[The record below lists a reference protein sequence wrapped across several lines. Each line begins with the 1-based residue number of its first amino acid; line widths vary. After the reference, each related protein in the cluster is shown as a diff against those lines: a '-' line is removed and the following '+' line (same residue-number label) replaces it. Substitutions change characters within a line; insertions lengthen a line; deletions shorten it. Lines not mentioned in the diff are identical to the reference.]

1 VSQKKNQPDYPVADG
16 LASVC
21 ERLETIRRDLH
32 RRNPEEQRQDPDPVL
47 GITEAIREGSDLAD
61 PLQGLHTA
69 LLKAGDPTG
78 VWGHVQPSTREVT
91 LVGDDPGMAFEVVYR
106 CPLGRCSGRTPDNT
120 TTFPMICALS
130 GGSELIKKT
139 LPG

>member
-1 VSQKKNQPDYPVADG
+1 MSQEENQPNYPVADG

-21 ERLETIRRDLH
+21 ERLETIRRDL
-32 RRNPEEQRQDPDPVL
+32 RRGSQEEQQQDPAPIRRVM
-47 GITEAIREGSDLAD
+47 EAFLDGGDLAD

-78 VWGHVQPSTREVT
+78 VWGHVQPSSRSVS
-91 LVGDDPGMAFEVVYR
+91 LVGNTPDVPFELVYR
-106 CPLGRCSGRTPDNT
+106 CPLGRCAGRSPDNT
-120 TTFPMICALS
+120 TIFPLICALS
-130 GGSELIKKT
+130 GRELIQKT

>member
-1 VSQKKNQPDYPVADG
+1 VSQEKNQPDYPVADG
-16 LASVC
+16 LAFVC
-21 ERLETIRRDLH
+21 EQLETIRRDL
-32 RRNPEEQRQDPDPVL
+32 RRSSQEEQGQDPAPVL
-47 GITEAIREGSDLAD
+47 GIMEAIRAGSDLAG
-61 PLQGLHTA
+61 PLRGLHTA

-78 VWGHVQPSTREVT
+78 VWGHVQPSFRDVT

-120 TTFPMICALS
+120 TTFPLTCDLS
-130 GGSELIKKT
+130 GRELIKKT